1 MPTILRQD
9 GFEVMIYTR
18 DHEPPHVHVW
28 HAGTE
33 LVINLDPLAIRENNR
48 MLPNNSRK
56 AFDIVAYNQTD
67 LLIAWRR
74 LHP

>member
-28 HAGTE
+28 HGRAE
-33 LVINLDPLAIRENNR
+33 LVINLDPLEVRENNG
-48 MLPNNSRK
+48 MQPNRSRQ
-56 AFDIVAYNQTD
+56 AFDIVVSHQTE
-67 LLIAWRR
+67 LLIAWRKI
-74 LHP
+74 HP

>member
-18 DHEPPHVHVW
+18 DHEPPHVPVW

-33 LVINLDPLAIRENNR
+33 LVINLDPLEIRENNG
-48 MLPNNSRK
+48 MFPNNSRK
-56 AFDIVAYNQTD
+56 AFDIA
-67 LLIAWRR
+67 A
-74 LHP
+74 